1 MKIGIFT
8 YNFPHYKTQQ
18 GIYKLLLSQFNITA
32 IFAANPVELN
42 FPKSKIRVSPKYTNI
57 SNTLEISKIFSINY
71 HVVKHNSKDTI
82 DLVKSYNLDIG
93 IILGARIISQSVIDS
108 FNIGILNMHPGI
120 IPLNRGLDNLKWAI
134 LDNLKQGVTSH
145 LISNEIDKGK
155 IIDIQT
161 IELWEDDTLIDIHI
175 RLQELELKMLIEAL
189 EKIKLGK
196 EFYDVSSNGVYHT
209 SLTDLEEEKLIAS
222 FDSYKKKYSSL

>member
-8 YNFPHYKTQQ
+8 YNFPHYKSQQ
-18 GIYKLLLSQFNITA
+18 GIFKLLLSQFNITA
-32 IFAANPVELN
+32 IFAANPIKLK
-42 FPKSKIRVSPKYTNI
+42 FRQSKIRISPKY
-57 SNTLEISKIFSINY
+57 SDVYNTLHIAESFLINH
-71 HVVKHNSKDTI
+71 HVVKHNSEDTI
-82 DLVKSYNLDIG
+82 DLVKGYNLDVG

-145 LISNEIDKGK
+145 LISKEIDKGK
-155 IIDIQT
+155 IIDLQT
-161 IELWEDDTLIDIHI
+161 IEVYEDDTLIDIHI
-175 RLQELELKMLIEAL
+175 RLQELELKMMIEAL

-196 EFYDVSSNGVYHT
+196 KLNDVNSDGVYHEA
-209 SLTDLEEEKLIAS
+209 LTDSEEERLIAS
-222 FDSYKKKYSSL
+222 FDSYKKKYNSL